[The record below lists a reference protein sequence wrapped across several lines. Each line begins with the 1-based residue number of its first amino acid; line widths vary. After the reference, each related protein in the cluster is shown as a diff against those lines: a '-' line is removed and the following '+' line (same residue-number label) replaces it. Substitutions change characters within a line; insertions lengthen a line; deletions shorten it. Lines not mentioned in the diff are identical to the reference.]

1 MHSKYHGSIIGM
13 PTEMWVRKMMEHAHI
28 EGLIDPADF
37 VRERIRIDMQAN
49 QYVNKMSVMSPQFK
63 KIRGAESLTQFFKNH
78 GVKQYMATST
88 PRSLIGAKLAPHKV
102 QS

>member
-1 MHSKYHGSIIGM
+1 MHSKYHSSIIGM
-13 PTEMWVRKMMEHAHI
+13 PTEMWVRKMMEYAHI

-63 KIRGAESLTQFFKNH
+63 KIRGAESLTKFFKDH

-102 QS
+102 QP